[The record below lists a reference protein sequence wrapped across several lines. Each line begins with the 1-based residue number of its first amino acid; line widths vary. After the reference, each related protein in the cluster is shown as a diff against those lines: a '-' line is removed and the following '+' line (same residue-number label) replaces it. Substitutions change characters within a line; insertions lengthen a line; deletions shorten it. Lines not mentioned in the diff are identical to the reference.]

1 MVTEFINFCLT
12 LYGVASEMSLSYSC
26 HVRLLVLHTLAF
38 NMVSFRRLLYLKL
51 FMVLHKS

>member
-12 LYGVASEMSLSYSC
+12 LNGVASEMSLSYSC